1 MSKVTGDKPRCEDS
15 PLRKRAEA
23 KQVVVGPTL
32 VLAYQVVPG
41 VESLPRVPGTARGL
55 SNMESRGL

>member
-1 MSKVTGDKPRCEDS
+1 MRRLSHSKEGGGK
-15 PLRKRAEA
+15 A
-23 KQVVVGPTL
+23 QVVVGPTL

-55 SNMESRGL
+55 SNMEARGL